1 MFAWLRKARP
11 IAISLIGYLLVTV
24 SVFLLFLYLG
34 FPFRLIEK
42 RIIGLIEEKTS
53 IKLDIREALFR
64 PPAIFIWKGVRSSSQ
79 TIPYLDGLNLDLI
92 NARVNILSLLK
103 RRIETD
109 IKAEGAGGNFQG
121 RLVVGRDERG
131 IYYSL
136 NGGGINLDL
145 DRIIQNKDARGNNI
159 SGRMRLDLDYS
170 WSAISPSFGKGLL
183 DLEIAGLNLKNI
195 EVNGFPIKE
204 ILFTS
209 VTGKVGLKE
218 EVVNIERLI
227 AKTNDIELIGSG
239 NIIIRNQFRESMLNL
254 TFNINRRGEGPIASL
269 LTPFTVSNKGRPII
283 LAVKGSLDH
292 PLYYLNDIQLNR

>member
-1 MFAWLRKARP
+1 MFVWLRKARP
-11 IAISLIGYLLVTV
+11 IIISLIGYLLVTV

-34 FPFRLIEK
+34 FPFRQIEK

-53 IKLDIREALFR
+53 IKLDIREDLFR
-64 PPAIFIWKGVRSSSQ
+64 PPAVFIWKGVRFSSQ
-79 TIPYLDGLNLDLI
+79 TIPYLDGLNLDII

-131 IYYSL
+131 TYYSL
-136 NGGGINLDL
+136 NGGGTSLDL

-159 SGRMRLDLDYS
+159 SGRMRLDLDYA
-170 WSAISPSFGKGLL
+170 WSAISPSYGKGLL

-204 ILFTS
+204 ILFSS
-209 VTGKVGLKE
+209 VTGKVGLKG
-218 EVVNIERLI
+218 EVVNIERLT
-227 AKTNDIELIGSG
+227 AKTNDVELIGSG

-269 LTPFTVSNKGRPII
+269 LTPFSVSNKGRPII
-283 LAVKGSLDH
+283 LAVKGTLDH